1 MQRQYQSRNYQSLP
15 VLESRMATKPIA
27 TLMGPTASG
36 KTGLSLAVA
45 QQLNA
50 EIISVDSALIYT
62 GMDIGTAKPT
72 SEEQGV
78 VKHWLIDIVQPDQ
91 SYSVADFCRDARSI
105 IDDIHARNKLPLL
118 VGGTMMYFHGLVNG
132 ISNVPE
138 TNPDIRA
145 SVHDEAERLGWQ
157 QMHVQLEKVDPVVAQ
172 RVHPNDP
179 QRIGRALEVYRST
192 GKPLSYWQQQQSP
205 GLSAYDEF
213 QLFQF
218 AIAPDDRKVLHQRI
232 HQRFTQMLDEGF
244 VEEVANLR
252 ARGDLHL
259 DMPSM
264 RCVGY
269 RQVWQYLDGDYDYQ
283 EMVEKGV
290 AATRQLAK
298 RQFTWLRKWQNLH
311 WLETFDTKNRAK
323 FIDLVTI

>member
-1 MQRQYQSRNYQSLP
+1 
-15 VLESRMATKPIA
+15 MAAKPIA

-36 KTGLSLAVA
+36 KTGLSLELAE
-45 QQLNA
+45 QLNA
-50 EIISVDSALIYT
+50 EIVSVDSALIYT

-72 SEEQGV
+72 KEELARA
-78 VKHWLIDIVQPDQ
+78 KHWLIDIVEPDQ
-91 SYSVADFCRDARSI
+91 SYSVADFCRDTRKI

-138 TNPDIRA
+138 TDQIVRDA
-145 SVHDEAERLGWQ
+145 VHQEAEQHGWQ
-157 QMHVQLEKVDPVVAQ
+157 YMHALLADIDPIVAN

-179 QRIGRALEVYRST
+179 QRIGRALEVYRAT
-192 GKPLSYWQQQQSP
+192 GKPLSYWQQQQSE
-205 GLSAYDEF
+205 GLSHLAQYK
-213 QLFQF
+213 LCQF
-218 AIAPDDRKVLHQRI
+218 AIAPNDRKVLHERI
-232 HQRFTQMLDEGF
+232 HQRFIQMLDNGF
-244 VEEVANLR
+244 IEEVKELR
-252 ARGDLHL
+252 ARGDLNL

-269 RQVWQYLDGDYDYQ
+269 RQVWQYLDGEDSYQ

-311 WLETFDTKNRAK
+311 WLDTFDTNNCAK

>member
-1 MQRQYQSRNYQSLP
+1 
-15 VLESRMATKPIA
+15 MAAKPIA

-36 KTGLSLAVA
+36 KTGLSLELAE
-45 QQLNA
+45 QLNA
-50 EIISVDSALIYT
+50 EIVSVDSALIYT

-72 SEEQGV
+72 KEELARA
-78 VKHWLIDIVQPDQ
+78 KHWLIDIVEPDQ
-91 SYSVADFCRDARSI
+91 SYSVADFCRDTRKI

-157 QMHVQLEKVDPVVAQ
+157 QMHAQLEKVDPVVAQ

-192 GKPLSYWQQQQSP
+192 GKPLSYWQQQQAP
-205 GLSAYDEF
+205 GLSACDEF

-244 VEEVANLR
+244 IEEVANLR

-323 FIDLVTI
+323 FVDLVTI